1 MRKELTVGL
10 GVLLAV
16 IGAILTFAVR
26 AHTSV
31 INITIVGIILMVA
44 GAGLIIHARRGTR
57 HERIVT
63 REEIPPGSSTPT
75 QTVTRVIEER
85 EIE

>member
-1 MRKELTVGL
+1 MGL

-16 IGAILTFAVR
+16 MGAILTFAVR
-26 AHTSV
+26 ANTSV
-31 INITIVGIILMVA
+31 INVTVVGIILMVA

-57 HERIVT
+57 HERIIT
-63 REEIPPGSSTPT
+63 REEVPPGSTMPT
-75 QTVTRVIEER
+75 QTVTKVIEER

>member
-1 MRKELTVGL
+1 MGL

-31 INITIVGIILMVA
+31 INITVVGIILMVA

-63 REEIPPGSSTPT
+63 REEVQPGSSTPT